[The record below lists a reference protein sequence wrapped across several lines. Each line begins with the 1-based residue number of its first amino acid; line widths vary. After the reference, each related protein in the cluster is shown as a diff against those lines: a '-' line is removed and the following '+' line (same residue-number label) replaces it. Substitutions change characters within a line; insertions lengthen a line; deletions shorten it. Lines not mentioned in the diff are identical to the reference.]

1 MFKKTDG
8 RRNVEVSNIEQEDS
22 EKLPR
27 LALFPLA
34 VPGDGLSPAVPLA
47 VRPRH
52 AFLADPAALAVGVD
66 GAAEDVAPLAVLAV
80 PAEVP
85 TVLTLA
91 RSSVARAHRA
101 CRDLV
106 VQLEVAVVGAGV
118 GGEDEE
124 EDREQGQE
132 VGPGGHCDKTV
143 SNLYYLVW
151 FGIKFSTDA
160 TLSTWKQLNKGP
172 YKPQLINP
180 AVISALI

>member
-1 MFKKTDG
+1 M
-8 RRNVEVSNIEQEDS
+8 
-22 EKLPR
+22 
-27 LALFPLA
+27 
-34 VPGDGLSPAVPLA
+34 PLA

-52 AFLADPAALAVGVD
+52 AFLADPAAFAVGVD

-85 TVLTLA
+85 TVLTLS

-101 CRDLV
+101 RRDLV

-180 AVISALI
+180 AVIRALI

>member
-1 MFKKTDG
+1 M
-8 RRNVEVSNIEQEDS
+8 
-22 EKLPR
+22 L
-27 LALFPLA
+27 LA
-34 VPGDGLSPAVPLA
+34 VGPG
-47 VRPRH
+47 H
-52 AFLADPAALAVGVD
+52 ALLTHPAALAVGVD

-101 CRDLV
+101 PRDLV

-132 VGPGGHCDKTV
+132 VGPGGHCDRVFLIFGLVSSYISFTV
-143 SNLYYLVW
+143 STCQQVCY
-151 FGIKFSTDA
+151 IKQRPLQVS
-160 TLSTWKQLNKGP
+160 N
-172 YKPQLINP
+172 Y
-180 AVISALI
+180 